1 MAGVSRYKKFLRLC
15 EEWPLDKT
23 KTGRDLGAFIRKQV
37 ADAFKQGESSNIDP
51 QQCDKVYE
59 SLMKVKTNYYK
70 KMYPRAPEKGCSGL
84 TAEEC
89 NVMVSNEARKF
100 LDS

>member
-1 MAGVSRYKKFLRLC
+1 AVSRYRKFLRLC

-37 ADAFKQGESSNIDP
+37 ADAFNKGESSNIDP
-51 QQCDKVYE
+51 QQCDRVYE

-70 KMYPRAPEKGCSGL
+70 NMYSRAPEKGCSGL
-84 TAEEC
+84 SAEEC
-89 NVMVSNEARKF
+89 NVMVSSE
-100 LDS
+100 